1 MWHFFYSEKFI
12 PPPPQRDIYSDTEP
26 KHNEESGVT
35 RDCDD
40 WSLQIDLSAHPM
52 GPPAQ
57 GGGSVSVPEV
67 RALLIT
73 WMSLSKSVCL
83 AKGGWSGEEGEFWED
98 LRWQVVVPG

>member
-1 MWHFFYSEKFI
+1 MWHFLYSEKFI
-12 PPPPQRDIYSDTEP
+12 PPPPQRDFNTEP

-40 WSLQIDLSAHPM
+40 WSVQIDLTAHPM

-57 GGGSVSVPEV
+57 GGGGVSVPKV
-67 RALLIT
+67 RALLRT
-73 WMSLSKSVCL
+73 WMSLSKSVLSYL
-83 AKGGWSGEEGEFWED
+83 AKGGRSGEEGEFWED

>member
-12 PPPPQRDIYSDTEP
+12 PPPPQRDIDT
-26 KHNEESGVT
+26 HNEESGVT

-40 WSLQIDLSAHPM
+40 WSLRIDLSAHPM

-57 GGGSVSVPEV
+57 EGGSVSVPEV

-73 WMSLSKSVCL
+73 WMSLKYKFFVSRS
-83 AKGGWSGEEGEFWED
+83 
-98 LRWQVVVPG
+98 

>member
-12 PPPPQRDIYSDTEP
+12 PPPPPQRDIDTES
-26 KHNEESGVT
+26 KHNDESGVT

-40 WSLQIDLSAHPM
+40 WSVQIDLSAHPM

-67 RALLIT
+67 RREMKTLIV
-73 WMSLSKSVCL
+73 MDESFKSV
-83 AKGGWSGEEGEFWED
+83 S
-98 LRWQVVVPG
+98 RS